1 MGQFTFIRS
10 PCSFIQIE
18 RLLKQ
23 EKISKVKASFCLV
36 AMLPDELFLKGTFGL
51 CHSPLG
57 CQLLQLSEVFHEL
70 CFDRLIRWHFLH
82 LSLIMPELIPFSYL
96 RE

>member
-1 MGQFTFIRS
+1 
-10 PCSFIQIE
+10 
-18 RLLKQ
+18 
-23 EKISKVKASFCLV
+23 
-36 AMLPDELFLKGTFGL
+36 
-51 CHSPLG
+51 
-57 CQLLQLSEVFHEL
+57 LLQLSEVFHEL